1 MVSLLISVPGSGG
14 RVFSKAKAG
23 DVRPA
28 TTKAASNPLAILFL
42 FTTAIFSTVL
52 ESDI

>member
-1 MVSLLISVPGSGG
+1 MDSFVIAVPGREG
-14 RVFSKAKAG
+14 REFSKAKAG

-28 TTKAASNPLAILFL
+28 TTNAAINPLAILFL
-42 FTTAIFSTVL
+42 ITTAILSTVL